1 MKREIVLATLLTV
14 AFVGVV
20 SAVTIWTIT
29 QTITQEIQGTSTV
42 SYVSTITLPKGHQ
55 SILANY
61 TASKVLNVTTYVPNL
76 ILTIGQSEV
85 QRASIQTMYSVF
97 RLEVRFS
104 GTTTA
109 LIKMDMRT
117 QTTANA
123 TITEPGTYVFDY
135 YFEYCPVGI
144 GTVSYTIN
152 VGVST

>member
-1 MKREIVLATLLTV
+1 MKKEIVLATLLTV
-14 AFVGVV
+14 VFVGVV

-42 SYVSTITLPKGHQ
+42 SYVSTITLPTGHQ
-55 SILANY
+55 SILGNY
-61 TASKVLNVTTYVPNL
+61 TAPKVLNVTTYVPNL

-85 QRASIQTMYSVF
+85 QRSSIQAMYSVF

-117 QTTANA
+117 QTMANA
-123 TITEPGTYVFDY
+123 TISDPGTYIFDY

-144 GTVSYTIN
+144 GTVSYIIN